1 MNSSNKRLRIV
12 AGIVLLVGVSYTRGA
27 ELSAPQQPTRVTDQR
42 GRQLVA
48 EWLATIGGSA
58 RGQIIL
64 VTDEAVAR
72 TFPSDLFYVLRF
84 RQYPVVQLAPKPLKQ
99 NNILVVQPDAHVE
112 HLPDAKRLENFFLS
126 QLITTKDETQARDAV
141 KAWLRLSQEFYQD
154 GFFRFSIPDQTLTL
168 SGDKDGIKVSGKAVV
183 DPQGG
188 NKGEIIASLIF
199 DQAGK
204 LANVLETG
212 QVFPGARPIC
222 QATKLLD
229 PDPIVRG
236 MAEQAI
242 LVMGKLAKEYLNEQ
256 RAKASPEL
264 QQAIDRLWQ
273 RILAEGR

>member
-1 MNSSNKRLRIV
+1 MNPSNTQLRIV
-12 AGIVLLVGVSYTRGA
+12 AGIVLLVGFSYTRGTG
-27 ELSAPQQPTRVTDQR
+27 LSAAQQPTRVTDQR

-58 RGQIIL
+58 RGQIIP
-64 VTDEAVAR
+64 VTMK
-72 TFPSDLFYVLRF
+72 
-84 RQYPVVQLAPKPLKQ
+84 QLHGRSHPIFSMCCAFANIQSYSWLPKPLKQ

-199 DQAGK
+199 DPAGK

-242 LVMGKLAKEYLNEQ
+242 LVMGRLAKEYLDEQ
-256 RAKASPEL
+256 RSKASPEL
-264 QQAIDRLWQ
+264 QQAIDRIWL